1 MSMDYYRDPNLNGK
15 YLGTITSDFVKVADT
30 LKEAS
35 YLVRKKGF
43 SDYPIFPISK
53 EEIPIGQLLI
63 DKKELGTTWNY
74 YITYINEFIDR
85 KLIDE
90 SKVEDFK
97 KTYKDPD
104 EFCCLFV
111 VDEEFTNYLF
121 VPYPVD

>member
-1 MSMDYYRDPNLNGK
+1 MDYYRDPSLNGK

-35 YLVRKKGF
+35 YQVRKRGF

-63 DKKELGTTWNY
+63 DKNELGTTWNY
-74 YITYINEFIDR
+74 YITYVNEFIDR

-90 SKVEDFK
+90 SKVENFK

-111 VDEEFTNYLF
+111 VDKEFTNYLF
-121 VPYPVD
+121 VPYPID

>member
-1 MSMDYYRDPNLNGK
+1 MDYYRDPNLDGK

-35 YLVRKKGF
+35 YQVRKRGF

-90 SKVEDFK
+90 TKVEDFK

-111 VDEEFTNYLF
+111 VDKAFTNYLF

>member
-1 MSMDYYRDPNLNGK
+1 MDYYRDPSLDGK

-35 YLVRKKGF
+35 YQVRKRGF

-63 DKKELGTTWNY
+63 DKNELGTTWNY
-74 YITYINEFIDR
+74 YITYVIEFIDR

-90 SKVEDFK
+90 SKVENFK

-111 VDEEFTNYLF
+111 VDKEFTNYLF
-121 VPYPVD
+121 VPYPID

>member
-1 MSMDYYRDPNLNGK
+1 MDYYRDPSLDGK

-35 YLVRKKGF
+35 YQVRKRGF

-63 DKKELGTTWNY
+63 DKNELGTTWNY
-74 YITYINEFIDR
+74 YITYVNEFIDR

-90 SKVEDFK
+90 SKVENFK

-111 VDEEFTNYLF
+111 VDKEFTNYLF
-121 VPYPVD
+121 VPYPID